1 MAKSALLTNDETYT
15 VAGTFDED
23 SIDISALIPENT
35 NNNFYDFI
43 NITVETTSKKLN
55 AILILMEDGVNNNL
69 EYKGTTPVPIPK
81 IEKSGAITLRDIA
94 GSMEFDWDNN
104 EECLVILFHTDAI
117 DNGEED
123 KFMQAV
129 DTIYKLYPYTGNFNT
144 NWKAEEIEEFSKDKK
159 SQDKINEL
167 LEEFIRLTGKP
178 RRVGMSII
186 VKAK

>member
-15 VAGTFDED
+15 VTGTFDED

-35 NNNFYDFI
+35 KNNFYDFI
-43 NITVETTSKKLN
+43 NITVETASQKLN
-55 AILILMEDGVNNNL
+55 AILILMKDDVNNSL

-81 IEKSGAITLRDIA
+81 IEKNGAITLRDIA
-94 GSMEFDWDNN
+94 GSKGFDWDNN

-129 DTIYKLYPYTGNFNT
+129 DTIYKLHPYTGNFNT
-144 NWKAEEIEEFSKDKK
+144 NWKAEEKVFTKEKNFD
-159 SQDKINEL
+159 DKINEL
-167 LEEFIRLTGKP
+167 LEEFVRLTGKP
-178 RRVGMSII
+178 RRVGMSLI
-186 VKAK
+186 VKAR